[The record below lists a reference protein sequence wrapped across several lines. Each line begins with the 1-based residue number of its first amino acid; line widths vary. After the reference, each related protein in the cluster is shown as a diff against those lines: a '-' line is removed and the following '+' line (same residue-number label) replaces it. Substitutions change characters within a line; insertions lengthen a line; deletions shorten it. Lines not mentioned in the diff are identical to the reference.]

1 MNLYEIRQ
9 KLGSGGNIY
18 DLPLRVTYYARVS
31 TGKDEQLHS
40 LSGQVGYY
48 EKMIRSNENWTFVKG
63 YVDEGIS
70 GTSTSRRTSFNRM
83 IEDGK
88 RGEFDFI
95 ITKEISRF
103 ARDTLDSIQYTRELL
118 SAGVGVLFQNDNIN
132 TLLPDAELRLTI
144 MASIAQDEVRKLS
157 ERVRFG
163 FKRSIENGVVLGNN
177 NIWGYKK
184 DNGKLVVV
192 EEEAE
197 IVRKIFD
204 LYGNHLFGCRRICTW
219 LFDNG
224 YKTRDGK
231 EFSYGT
237 VRNIITNPKYKGYYC
252 GNKTH
257 KVDYRSSAK
266 IQVEPKQWKC
276 YKDEMNVP
284 AIVSEEL
291 WEKANALMKSRGG
304 DNLSKGHNNQYLY
317 SGKIICMEHN
327 LKYHRS
333 LYKKKNDD
341 GSIKFEKELWR
352 CSEYEKK
359 GLRGCDMPLIY
370 TWELNEV
377 VRQILLSLKLNKEM
391 ISKELMEV
399 YREALSDDTSQSVIN
414 EYETQIENVLLLKDK
429 LLELSLRGII
439 SEAEF
444 ESRNN
449 RFNEEIEELTKKRN
463 RLIEEKT
470 KTDRIKSDLEPIMS
484 SAFNAL
490 DFRDEP
496 DAFFIMSFLDRIEV
510 YKTSDRNFVRLKI
523 YVKFLAAPEEYI
535 IKRTRTTASVCKLS
549 ST

>member
-48 EKMIRSNENWTFVKG
+48 ETMIRSNENWTFVKG

-70 GTSTSRRTSFNRM
+70 GTSTARRTSFNRM

-184 DNGKLVVV
+184 DNGKLAVV

-204 LYGNHLFGCRRICTW
+204 LYANGLFGCRRICTW
-219 LFDNG
+219 LFNNG
-224 YKTRDGK
+224 YKTREGK

-257 KVDYRSSAK
+257 KVDYRSSTK
-266 IQVEPKQWKC
+266 IQVEPDQWKC

-317 SGKIICMEHN
+317 SGKIVCMEHN
-327 LKYHRS
+327 VKYHRS
-333 LYKKKNDD
+333 LYKKKNSD
-341 GSIKFEKELWR
+341 GSIKLEKELWR

-377 VRQILLSLKLNKEM
+377 MRQILLSLKLNKEK
-391 ISKELMEV
+391 ISKELIEV
-399 YREALSDDTSQSVIN
+399 YTQALSDDTVHSGIN
-414 EYETQIENVLLLKDK
+414 EYESCIENVLLLKDK
-429 LLELSLRGII
+429 LLELSLRGRI
-439 SEAEF
+439 SDKEF

-463 RLIEEKT
+463 KLIEEKT
-470 KTDRIKSDLEPIMS
+470 KSDRIKNDLESLMD
-484 SAFNAL
+484 SALSAL
-490 DFRDEP
+490 DFSEEP
-496 DAFFIMSFLDRIEV
+496 DSFFIMSFLDRIEV
-510 YKTSDRNFVRLKI
+510 HKTCDRKLIKLKI
-523 YVKFLAAPEEYI
+523 FIKFSSAPQEYI
-535 IKRTRTTASVCKLS
+535 IRRTRTAASVCKLP